1 MRNHDLSRREW
12 IAAGGAAL
20 GSLALG
26 GRAMAKDAP
35 TSAVSIARCATY
47 DRAQLAKT
55 LSAQF
60 DQIGGIGSLV
70 KGKTVA
76 LKLNL
81 TGNPRSFPDNPALPY
96 RTQPDT
102 VLVVAQLIARAGAQR
117 IRIIETFF
125 PATQEMELWARY
137 KLDIDAINNVG
148 CKVEWENGQNMGQAK
163 QYVTMKVPSDPY
175 MFPSYDLNHSFHDC
189 DVYVSMSKLKNHWLA
204 GVTMSLKNNFGITP
218 CSLYGGDCGPSGNE
232 NPRGERGPVVHNGNA
247 KPPAG
252 VAQELHPETPRDPG
266 YRIPRVV
273 ADLVRVRPIDLG
285 IVDGVE
291 TIRGGEGVWNQGV
304 QLIKPGLM
312 LVGKNPVCL
321 DAVCSAVM
329 GYDPRADRE
338 TKPFLRGDNTMKLAE
353 AVGVGTTDL
362 ARIEVAG
369 LSIKSA
375 LCDFGPGPTGQ
386 KV

>member
-1 MRNHDLSRREW
+1 
-12 IAAGGAAL
+12 
-20 GSLALG
+20 
-26 GRAMAKDAP
+26 MAKDAP
-35 TSAVSIARCATY
+35 TSTVSIARCTIY

-55 LSAQF
+55 LSTQF

-76 LKLNL
+76 IKLNL
-81 TGNPRSFPDNPALPY
+81 TGNPQRYPDDPLMPY

-117 IRIIETFF
+117 IRVIETFF
-125 PATQEMELWARY
+125 PATQELELWARY
-137 KLDIDAINNVG
+137 KLDIAAINNVG
-148 CKVEWENGQNMGQAK
+148 CKVEWENGQNMGQSK
-163 QYVTMKVPSDPY
+163 QYARMKVPSDPY
-175 MFPSYDLNHSFHDC
+175 MFPSYDLNHSFNDC

-204 GVTMSLKNNFGITP
+204 GVTGALKNNFGITP

-232 NPRGERGPVVHNGNA
+232 NPRGERGPVCHNGTT

-252 VAQELHPETPRDPG
+252 VEQELHADTPREPG
-266 YRIPRVV
+266 YRIPRIV
-273 ADLVRVRPIDLG
+273 ADLVRARPVDLA

-304 QLIKPGLM
+304 QSIKPGLM
-312 LVGKNPVCL
+312 LVGKNPVCM
-321 DAVCSAVM
+321 DAICTAVM
-329 GYDPRADRE
+329 GCDPRADRG
-338 TKPFLRGDNTMKLAE
+338 TKPFLRGDNVMKLAE

>member
-35 TSAVSIARCATY
+35 TSTVSIARCATY

-55 LSAQF
+55 LSTQF

-76 LKLNL
+76 IKLNL

-163 QYVTMKVPSDPY
+163 QYATMKVPSDPY
-175 MFPSYDLNHSFHDC
+175 MFPSYDLNHSFNDC

-218 CSLYGGDCGPSGNE
+218 CSLYGGDCGPSG
-232 NPRGERGPVVHNGNA
+232 GKGGGGNRS
-247 KPPAG
+247 K
-252 VAQELHPETPRDPG
+252 
-266 YRIPRVV
+266 Y
-273 ADLVRVRPIDLG
+273 
-285 IVDGVE
+285 
-291 TIRGGEGVWNQGV
+291 
-304 QLIKPGLM
+304 
-312 LVGKNPVCL
+312 
-321 DAVCSAVM
+321 
-329 GYDPRADRE
+329 
-338 TKPFLRGDNTMKLAE
+338 
-353 AVGVGTTDL
+353 
-362 ARIEVAG
+362 
-369 LSIKSA
+369 
-375 LCDFGPGPTGQ
+375 
-386 KV
+386 

>member
-35 TSAVSIARCATY
+35 TSTVSIARCATY

-55 LSAQF
+55 LTAQF

-76 LKLNL
+76 IKLNL

-148 CKVEWENGQNMGQAK
+148 CKVEWEIGQNMGQAK
-163 QYVTMKVPSDPY
+163 QYATMKVPSDPY
-175 MFPSYDLNHSFHDC
+175 MFPSYDLNHSFNDC

-232 NPRGERGPVVHNGNA
+232 NPRGERGPVVHNGNT

-353 AVGVGTTDL
+353 AEGVGPTDL
-362 ARIEVAG
+362 TRIEVAG
-369 LSIKSA
+369 VSIKNA